1 MALSDE
7 QERFLLER
15 ILKVRDLGISS
26 VTLYSLL
33 IRGDVESNGVTPKDI
48 DAFLTQSIRRCL
60 VERKETRNGVCWM
73 PGRILANYINRA
85 PNCAMPAV

>member
-48 DAFLTQSIRRCL
+48 DAFLTQSIRSAL
-60 VERKETRNGVCWM
+60 LKERKPVTVCAGCRDGYWQTT
-73 PGRILANYINRA
+73 
-85 PNCAMPAV
+85 